1 MLFLKVYAPFEVF
14 LLKNMLER
22 NTSGVLKSKW
32 LSMSDLVLC
41 SDVVAR
47 MKKDVKARILAL
59 DDALLLIDVY
69 PCFNPWKAPMMHNNV
84 PVNSFLSLS
93 YHNKN
98 RVRANQTLTGTSW
111 RQNMEACPSQLW
123 NYDFSTAVKVVQR
136 PCYMDLVTS
145 YISYRR
151 NW

>member
-59 DDALLLIDVY
+59 DAALLL
-69 PCFNPWKAPMMHNNV
+69 F
-84 PVNSFLSLS
+84 
-93 YHNKN
+93 
-98 RVRANQTLTGTSW
+98 
-111 RQNMEACPSQLW
+111 
-123 NYDFSTAVKVVQR
+123 
-136 PCYMDLVTS
+136 
-145 YISYRR
+145 
-151 NW
+151 